1 MALLF
6 IRIRVSISYRLID
19 LMPFFRSLALIT
31 AFLMLSNAM
40 FAQQT
45 NPVDRQVSN
54 PITDTPNINPI
65 SAQQDVSAPKLKTK
79 GITPEGGDG
88 EVVVY
93 SDRQTVEGTGGARV
107 VRHSGNVDVRYG
119 IYRLQANEITIYEAD
134 SRIVASGSVIFD
146 QGDDQR
152 ITGATAVWNYKT
164 KLGVFEDATG
174 FTNQTNDGTVLYFT
188 AERVERVSLTE
199 IEVTKAKFTAC
210 EEAVPKWSFTADRA
224 RIKTNDKVRLKNARF
239 RVKDIPLMIVPFAS
253 IPIKEND
260 RSSGFLTPTI
270 GYSGRKGLR
279 LSTAYYQTLGDS
291 ADVTFRGDLYTRR
304 GFGYGLDV
312 RTRANSRSYLN
323 FGFYAVNDR
332 VFGPSADDNNP
343 DQGGSLFY
351 ADGVHYFSNGFTAA
365 ADVRLTSSLAFRQE
379 FSDGVQQ
386 IISPIEV
393 SQVFVNKSWG
403 EYTLNVLARSQV
415 ISIPN
420 VREKTKN
427 LPSINFEKRPSKL
440 KFFDAAYF
448 SFKSSIEGV
457 SRREEVDDVILYRE
471 QTGGAPVVTPAL
483 VQRLDIYPQLTI
495 PFYTKYFNF
504 TASGAVRATYYS
516 NSFGPRRRV
525 LSDDVVRKYGEFSFD
540 VRPVALAK
548 NYYGKNDVFR
558 FRHVIEP
565 YLTYRYVGGVN
576 NFDRIIRFDHI
587 DTITNTNE
595 IEFGVINRF
604 YTRRYSEAV
613 TSEAQRILQ
622 NQPDRDGLSTAVQPY
637 EILTVTVRGKYFFDK
652 RFGGALIPGT
662 RNQIEPITALS
673 FYTFGGVPRKL
684 SPLSIDATYR
694 PQKTVFASTRM
705 DYGVQGDGLR
715 AVTAAVGYESSFFK
729 LFQTFYY
736 TRAVTLIPSLAQFA
750 DRSGKEPGTLRGSQ
764 WSPSVFIGNRDR
776 GLYGGTSFFFDFQN
790 PRTNEQSPLISSLI
804 TVGYAYDCC
813 SIALQYY
820 TFNVGVRKE
829 NKVVFSFRLN
839 GIGAFGTEQFGQ
851 GLR

>member
-427 LPSINFEKRPSKL
+427 LPSINFEKRL
-440 KFFDAAYF
+440 NC
-448 SFKSSIEGV
+448 
-457 SRREEVDDVILYRE
+457 EE
-471 QTGGAPVVTPAL
+471 
-483 VQRLDIYPQLTI
+483 
-495 PFYTKYFNF
+495 
-504 TASGAVRATYYS
+504 
-516 NSFGPRRRV
+516 
-525 LSDDVVRKYGEFSFD
+525 
-540 VRPVALAK
+540 
-548 NYYGKNDVFR
+548 
-558 FRHVIEP
+558 
-565 YLTYRYVGGVN
+565 
-576 NFDRIIRFDHI
+576 
-587 DTITNTNE
+587 
-595 IEFGVINRF
+595 
-604 YTRRYSEAV
+604 
-613 TSEAQRILQ
+613 
-622 NQPDRDGLSTAVQPY
+622 
-637 EILTVTVRGKYFFDK
+637 
-652 RFGGALIPGT
+652 
-662 RNQIEPITALS
+662 
-673 FYTFGGVPRKL
+673 
-684 SPLSIDATYR
+684 
-694 PQKTVFASTRM
+694 
-705 DYGVQGDGLR
+705 
-715 AVTAAVGYESSFFK
+715 
-729 LFQTFYY
+729 
-736 TRAVTLIPSLAQFA
+736 
-750 DRSGKEPGTLRGSQ
+750 
-764 WSPSVFIGNRDR
+764 
-776 GLYGGTSFFFDFQN
+776 
-790 PRTNEQSPLISSLI
+790 
-804 TVGYAYDCC
+804 
-813 SIALQYY
+813 
-820 TFNVGVRKE
+820 
-829 NKVVFSFRLN
+829 
-839 GIGAFGTEQFGQ
+839 
-851 GLR
+851 